1 MTKVGSSFHLG
12 GFRLPPQRRE
22 GGINSP
28 PNEIV
33 KGRDIS
39 SRPFNYVQFYMAS
52 DFSRGSK
59 IVIIRDRKYDVLS
72 KCGEHFIV
80 GRSNGFP
87 KIS

>member
-1 MTKVGSSFHLG
+1 MVGSSFHLG

-39 SRPFNYVQFYMAS
+39 SRPFNYVQSYIAS
-52 DFSRGSK
+52 DFSCDSK
-59 IVIIRDRKYDVLS
+59 IVTIRDRKYDVCPHS
-72 KCGEHFIV
+72 GV
-80 GRSNGFP
+80 G
-87 KIS
+87 